1 MPERRT
7 IRSSMPPR
15 RDHETDFLD
24 ETREFWQRRSPRW
37 LSSEDARQIA
47 ENVSGFF
54 RVLQEWDASERR
66 HGAQDP
72 HGGRLEPGE

>member
-15 RDHETDFLD
+15 QDHEPDFLD
-24 ETREFWQRRSPRW
+24 ETREFWQRRSPRR
-37 LSSEDARQIA
+37 LSREDARQIA
-47 ENVSGFF
+47 DNVSGFF

-66 HGAQDP
+66 HGTQDP
-72 HGGRLEPGE
+72 HTAPLEPGK